1 MFHRIVSSNEL
12 ISVEAKVS
20 AFSSGIAEIVAG
32 KSDIAVCISP
42 HKIEAITTAA
52 FLIAFGSD
60 SVAASSSMAHEQ
72 LDEKSRNFEESIHEG
87 SSDNTSPVSGEQSIK
102 RSVPFG
108 LRIVP
113 IPIAG
118 SSRNDEV
125 DYIDTFLHASLRNW
139 NPQMNSRMFSIPRTP
154 GLVKSQ

>member
-1 MFHRIVSSNEL
+1 MFHGIVSSNEL

-32 KSDIAVCISP
+32 KSDIAVCISS

-72 LDEKSRNFEESIHEG
+72 LDEKSRNFEESINEG
-87 SSDNTSPVSGEQSIK
+87 SSDNTSPVSGEQSVK

-125 DYIDTFLHASLRNW
+125 DYIDTFVHASLRNW